1 MELHSTSSTS
11 NIYFLPFSAGK
22 TFKYTE
28 QGPVGLAGDK
38 KVAVLSARGGDYSSP
53 EANSA
58 EMAVKYVTT
67 CSWFLG
73 HYKP

>member
-1 MELHSTSSTS
+1 MELHSASSTS
-11 NIYFLPFSAGK
+11 NIYFLPFIAGK

-38 KVAVLSARGGDYSSP
+38 KVAVLGARGSRLLFYQN
-53 EANSA
+53 ANSA

-67 CSWFLG
+67 CS
-73 HYKP
+73 